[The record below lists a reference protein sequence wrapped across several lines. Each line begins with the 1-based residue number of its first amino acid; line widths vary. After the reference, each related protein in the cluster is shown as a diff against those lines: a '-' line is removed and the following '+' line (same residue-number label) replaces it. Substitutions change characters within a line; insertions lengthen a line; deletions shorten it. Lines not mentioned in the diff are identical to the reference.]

1 MSDKTIKHCGIK
13 FEAQEIVSLASTV
26 KRYQTQEVRWGN
38 CPKCLEAKG
47 YGLVLQVR
55 GRAGAMASV
64 PYSTSAWED
73 ASQLDAQRWLKRLRA
88 AKADLVRLP
97 VTSEHTI
104 NLSKPVDNPRNM
116 KAVRAY
122 G

>member
-13 FEAQEIVSLASTV
+13 FEATEIVSLPSNDN
-26 KRYQTQEVRWGN
+26 RYQTQEVKWGN
-38 CPKCLEAKG
+38 CPKCLEARG

-55 GRAGAMASV
+55 GRVGKNAAI
-64 PYSTSAWED
+64 PYSTSEWRD
-73 ASQLDAQRWLKRLRA
+73 ASRLESQAWLKRLRA

-97 VTSEHTI
+97 ATSEHTI